1 MSESSMSG
9 EVAFRV
15 DATVSFDLDVFHKY
29 KRGQSSYHI
38 IGMTTPDGI
47 PCTTAKIR
55 VHNDDDESIVEVEFQ
70 SPIGPIS
77 FLMPKAKLEKII
89 MMARELEE
97 GGKSE

>member
-1 MSESSMSG
+1 MSG

-29 KRGQSSYHI
+29 KRGQSPYHI

-47 PCTTAKIR
+47 PCTIAKIR
-55 VHNDDDESIVEVEFQ
+55 VHDGDDESIIEVEFQ

-77 FLMPKAKLEKII
+77 FLIPKEKLEKII
-89 MMARELEE
+89 MMARELEKTAKGE
-97 GGKSE
+97 KK